1 MIHGLLA
8 GSNRRSVQFLLAA
21 TGAVAI
27 GAAPSPTGLSM
38 AGQYAIATMFFA
50 GFLWVTGAL
59 PLAVTALTIPVLLTG
74 TGVYDS
80 MDAALV
86 GFADH
91 IIFLFLA
98 GFMLANAIQK
108 YDIDRRI
115 ALYAIAKLGSS
126 PRRLILAI
134 MSVTAVLSMWV
145 SNTATAAM
153 MTPIAVGVLT
163 QVLDRDD
170 LASSQ
175 APPRDGET
183 SEPLTDGGHG
193 DSTAAFT
200 NLQISMLLG
209 TAYAASVGG
218 VGTIIGT
225 PPNAILVGQL
235 NAILDYE
242 IGFAEWF
249 LVGFP
254 VVVVTLPL
262 VWFLLTYVLYPPEV
276 PDVERARATAR
287 EQLAAEGE
295 LDPRGKRV
303 AAIFAATAGLWMLG
317 GLGDLF
323 EPYLSSVWMTT
334 VFGGEG
340 MTVFGVE
347 GHQGLLYYVMVGVA
361 AIPALVLADTMEWEE
376 LVDIDWGT
384 LLLFGGGISLA
395 NALADTGATEWIADT
410 VFGGLVGA
418 PIVLVIGAVVLL
430 VVFLTEMTSN
440 SATTS
445 IIVPILISL
454 GSVFSATL
462 GLTDFSTA
470 LFLSVAGTIAAS
482 FAFALP
488 VATPPNA
495 IVFGSGYVEQRHML
509 RAGLV
514 LNAVMT
520 VVLTAVIWFLFTF
533 VWPHLLW

>member
-1 MIHGLLA
+1 MIHRLLA

-21 TGAVAI
+21 TGTVAI
-27 GAAPSPTGLSM
+27 GAAPSPTGLSVT
-38 AGQYAIATMFFA
+38 GQYALATMFFA

-98 GFMLANAIQK
+98 GFMLANGIQK
-108 YDIDRRI
+108 YNIDRRI
-115 ALYAIAKLGSS
+115 ALYSIAKMGSS
-126 PRRLILAI
+126 PRRLIFVI
-134 MSVTAVLSMWV
+134 MVVTAVLSMWV

-153 MTPIAVGVLT
+153 MMPIAVGVLS

-170 LASSQ
+170 LASSDEQ
-175 APPRDGET
+175 AGASDVTET
-183 SEPLTDGGHG
+183 AADGGHSE
-193 DSTAAFT
+193 STAAFT

-225 PPNAILVGQL
+225 PPNAILVSQL

-242 IGFAEWF
+242 IGFADWF

-254 VVVVTLPL
+254 VVVVTLPI
-262 VWFLLTYVLYPPEV
+262 VWVILTYVLYPPEV

-287 EQLAAEGE
+287 AQLEAEGE

-303 AAIFAATAGLWMLG
+303 AAIFAVTAGFWMLG

-323 EPYLSSVWMTT
+323 EPYLPAVWMTT

-347 GHQGLLYYVMVGVA
+347 GHEGLLYYVMVGVA

-418 PIVLVIGAVVLL
+418 PIILVIGAVVL
-430 VVFLTEMTSN
+430 VVIFLTEMTSN

-470 LFLSVAGTIAAS
+470 LFLSVAGAIAAS

-495 IVFGSGYVEQRHML
+495 IVFGSGYVKQRHML

-514 LNAVMT
+514 LNAIMT
-520 VVLTAVIWFLFTF
+520 VVLTAIIWVLFTF

>member
-1 MIHGLLA
+1 MIHRLLGGLNRRISLFALA
-8 GSNRRSVQFLLAA
+8 GIG
-21 TGAVAI
+21 TVAI
-27 GAAPSPTGLSM
+27 AAAPSPSGLSM
-38 AGQYAIATMFFA
+38 TGQYALATMFFA

-98 GFMLANAIQK
+98 GFMLANGIQK

-115 ALYAIAKLGSS
+115 ALYSIAKMGSS
-126 PRRLILAI
+126 PRRLVFAI
-134 MSVTAVLSMWV
+134 MVVTAVLSMWV

-153 MTPIAVGVLT
+153 MMPIAVGVLS

-170 LASSQ
+170 LASSDE
-175 APPRDGET
+175 RDRESDAAET
-183 SEPLTDGGHG
+183 VADGG
-193 DSTAAFT
+193 DLESTAAFT

-242 IGFAEWF
+242 VGFADWF

-254 VVVVTLPL
+254 IVVVTLPL
-262 VWFLLTYVLYPPEV
+262 IWFLLTYVLYPPEV

-287 EQLAAEGE
+287 EQLEAEGE

-303 AAIFAATAGLWMLG
+303 AAIFAVTAGLWMVG

-323 EPYLSSVWMTT
+323 EPYLPATWMTT

-361 AIPALVLADTMEWEE
+361 AVPALVLADTMEWEE

-418 PIVLVIGAVVLL
+418 PIILVIGAVVL
-430 VVFLTEMTSN
+430 VVIFLTEMTSN

-470 LFLSVAGTIAAS
+470 LFLSVAGAIAAS

-495 IVFGSGYVEQRHML
+495 IVFGSGYVKQRHML

-514 LNAVMT
+514 LNAIMT
-520 VVLTAVIWFLFTF
+520 VVLTAMIWFLFTF

>member
-1 MIHGLLA
+1 M
-8 GSNRRSVQFLLAA
+8 
-21 TGAVAI
+21 
-27 GAAPSPTGLSM
+27 
-38 AGQYAIATMFFA
+38 
-50 GFLWVTGAL
+50 
-59 PLAVTALTIPVLLTG
+59 
-74 TGVYDS
+74 
-80 MDAALV
+80 
-86 GFADH
+86 
-91 IIFLFLA
+91 
-98 GFMLANAIQK
+98 
-108 YDIDRRI
+108 
-115 ALYAIAKLGSS
+115 
-126 PRRLILAI
+126 
-134 MSVTAVLSMWV
+134 
-145 SNTATAAM
+145 
-153 MTPIAVGVLT
+153 
-163 QVLDRDD
+163 
-170 LASSQ
+170 
-175 APPRDGET
+175 
-183 SEPLTDGGHG
+183 
-193 DSTAAFT
+193 
-200 NLQISMLLG
+200 
-209 TAYAASVGG
+209 
-218 VGTIIGT
+218 
-225 PPNAILVGQL
+225 
-235 NAILDYE
+235 
-242 IGFAEWF
+242 
-249 LVGFP
+249 
-254 VVVVTLPL
+254 TLPL

-276 PDVERARATAR
+276 PDVERARAIAR

-303 AAIFAATAGLWMLG
+303 AAIFAVTAGLWMLG

-514 LNAVMT
+514 LNAIMT
-520 VVLTAVIWFLFTF
+520 VVLTGIIWRCSRSSGHTCCGEHRACDAVGTRWRSTR
-533 VWPHLLW
+533 LLRGPFDRTPWTRATARRCPNAFSLVLPAAVQNRRVRSVLESGADRQNASASTRIATSTAPRKAFEAWKDRNAAASVCSK

>member
-1 MIHGLLA
+1 MIHRLLGGL
-8 GSNRRSVQFLLAA
+8 NRRISLFALA
-21 TGAVAI
+21 TIGTVAI
-27 GAAPSPTGLSM
+27 AAAPSPSGLSM
-38 AGQYAIATMFFA
+38 TGQYALATMFFA

-98 GFMLANAIQK
+98 GFMLANGIQK

-115 ALYAIAKLGSS
+115 ALYSIAKMGSS
-126 PRRLILAI
+126 PRRLIFAI
-134 MSVTAVLSMWV
+134 MGVTAVLSMWV

-153 MTPIAVGVLT
+153 MMPIAVGVLT

-170 LASSQ
+170 LASSDEQ
-175 APPRDGET
+175 DRASDATET
-183 SEPLTDGGHG
+183 VADGG
-193 DSTAAFT
+193 DVESTAAFT

-242 IGFAEWF
+242 IGFADWF

-254 VVVVTLPL
+254 IVVVTLPL

-287 EQLAAEGE
+287 EQLEAEGD
-295 LDPRGKRV
+295 LDPRGKRM
-303 AAIFAATAGLWMLG
+303 AAIFAVTAGLWMLG

-323 EPYLSSVWMTT
+323 GPYLPDVWTTT

-361 AIPALVLADTMEWEE
+361 AVPALVLADTMEWEE

-418 PIVLVIGAVVLL
+418 PILLVIGAVVL
-430 VVFLTEMTSN
+430 VVIFLTEMTSN

-470 LFLSVAGTIAAS
+470 LFLSVAGAIAAS

-520 VVLTAVIWFLFTF
+520 VVLTAIIWFLFTF

>member
-218 VGTIIGT
+218 VG
-225 PPNAILVGQL
+225 
-235 NAILDYE
+235 
-242 IGFAEWF
+242 
-249 LVGFP
+249 
-254 VVVVTLPL
+254 
-262 VWFLLTYVLYPPEV
+262 
-276 PDVERARATAR
+276 R
-287 EQLAAEGE
+287 
-295 LDPRGKRV
+295 
-303 AAIFAATAGLWMLG
+303 
-317 GLGDLF
+317 
-323 EPYLSSVWMTT
+323 SSVRHRTRSSSANSTPFWTT
-334 VFGGEG
+334 RSD
-340 MTVFGVE
+340 
-347 GHQGLLYYVMVGVA
+347 LR
-361 AIPALVLADTMEWEE
+361 
-376 LVDIDWGT
+376 
-384 LLLFGGGISLA
+384 S
-395 NALADTGATEWIADT
+395 
-410 VFGGLVGA
+410 
-418 PIVLVIGAVVLL
+418 
-430 VVFLTEMTSN
+430 
-440 SATTS
+440 
-445 IIVPILISL
+445 
-454 GSVFSATL
+454 GSS
-462 GLTDFSTA
+462 S
-470 LFLSVAGTIAAS
+470 
-482 FAFALP
+482 
-488 VATPPNA
+488 
-495 IVFGSGYVEQRHML
+495 GSRSSS
-509 RAGLV
+509 
-514 LNAVMT
+514 
-520 VVLTAVIWFLFTF
+520 
-533 VWPHLLW
+533 